1 MTHPSSLDLEAF
13 ALRDAGDTRSARAN
27 TAAHVAA
34 CSACSAFVEKVHTLL
49 SGSPSAATADD
60 AVARAVARMTSI
72 TSITSI
78 TSEQGE
84 QGEQGESG
92 PSHATAARSTEPRET
107 RESRAKTKTHDTKR
121 RLWLVTTS
129 VITPLAAAVAILL
142 LTRSQGLPAA
152 AVPSAVPPPAAP
164 TVSAFTSGPQGDRVL
179 MGKQPHAAAG
189 DPDTT
194 FKGGPQIAVVRE
206 RAGRQERFVSVVP
219 VRPGDRLRVEVAL
232 DREQAI
238 LGAVLADDGSY
249 LELMPQGVRGAGTH
263 FSEKSAKIDASPTRG
278 TILIG
283 TPEAVARARD
293 SVKREPHQQLQIE
306 GVATIRVD
314 VEVTPP

>member
-72 TSITSI
+72 TS
-78 TSEQGE
+78 
-84 QGEQGESG
+84 EQGESG

-129 VITPLAAAVAILL
+129 VITPLAAAAAILL